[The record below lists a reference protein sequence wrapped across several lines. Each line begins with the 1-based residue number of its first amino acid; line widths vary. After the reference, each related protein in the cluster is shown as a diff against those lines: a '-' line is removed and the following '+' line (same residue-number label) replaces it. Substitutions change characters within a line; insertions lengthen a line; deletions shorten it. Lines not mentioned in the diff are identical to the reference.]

1 MWIAP
6 PSGLRRISAATTA
19 SVRCAVSSRTRAD
32 AALWP
37 PLTARNA
44 LVTAIAIFDGSN
56 ATTAPLRRMTL
67 YWASR
72 GSVLIAGCELASV
85 AVGLCVGARDG
96 ARAELATCMVR
107 SPGKILSLLVRTH
120 ATAQEKPVR
129 SGSNP
134 DAGFRNIRRCSP
146 FGASGA
152 PQRFFYVSGFPLRIK
167 IYYILCSSAEST
179 LIIVAW
185 VGGRKPFLMH
195 TKGAAKGSKNQRS
208 IGGCAIAAPSIHRK
222 LTMLSTAG
230 KVYAK
235 REGRRSW
242 LTHF

>member
-1 MWIAP
+1 
-6 PSGLRRISAATTA
+6 
-19 SVRCAVSSRTRAD
+19 
-32 AALWP
+32 
-37 PLTARNA
+37 
-44 LVTAIAIFDGSN
+44 
-56 ATTAPLRRMTL
+56 L

-242 LTHF
+242 LTHFFVAGPDGAARSLRFALVGLRPTRYPSGAYCAKARNPTSYALLVSWLHLTRPCQ